1 MKIFK
6 QSTFIKV
13 NIIKNNKN
21 VYTNNRTLKS
31 SWIYVEVYKMEESQ
45 KIKCTVESCKY
56 NNGAKNMCGLKAV
69 TIKPTKNNV
78 SGDTDESL
86 CSNYKCCL

>member
-1 MKIFK
+1 
-6 QSTFIKV
+6 
-13 NIIKNNKN
+13 
-21 VYTNNRTLKS
+21 
-31 SWIYVEVYKMEESQ
+31 MEESQ